1 MSLMAALATVIFIF
15 YLFAHHNQGM
25 RFVQVYETLSI
36 VLHDEAAEFLFVG
49 NYAQVQG
56 LNL

>member
-1 MSLMAALATVIFIF
+1 MAALATVIFIF